1 MINVKVK
8 RLADND
14 RRADEK
20 KKKEGKWENWR
31 WKKKKGQSVL
41 EYQTFADDFATCQR
55 DKNRRKNLTKLK
67 CARKVFVGL
76 QKTKTKKTH
85 SKQWRNPAITAIS
98 HQPAGA
104 LHMLMPLQP
113 VTLIFMASLSTQPDI
128 MLACHRHDLWPQWLS
143 ALMKL

>member
-55 DKNRRKNLTKLK
+55 DKNGRKKLD
-67 CARKVFVGL
+67 
-76 QKTKTKKTH
+76 KTEM
-85 SKQWRNPAITAIS
+85 R
-98 HQPAGA
+98 
-104 LHMLMPLQP
+104 
-113 VTLIFMASLSTQPDI
+113 
-128 MLACHRHDLWPQWLS
+128 
-143 ALMKL
+143 